1 MREWRHGKT
10 QSVHRFSLRPR
21 GGPRVPAGHEWRHR
35 SGPGT
40 AYSRSSCAPCTSK
53 PVYPGP
59 QQNWKD
65 LAAEL
70 RIDLEELVA
79 RYPDIASNYTILSI
93 FDKTTSIGSIELDR
107 IYSGLTARNGK
118 HERDVLLL
126 LLSTGGSVEP
136 AYRISKICKYFARGK
151 FAVCVPRYA
160 KSAATLISLGADEI
174 HMGRLGELGP
184 IDPQVQGLPA
194 LAVGRALEALAQLA
208 QAYPGSSQMLA
219 DYLRQQLKVQQI
231 GHFERVAESAVQYAQ
246 RLLGAKHSAGVLSA
260 EPELIAKKLVHDY
273 KDHGF
278 VIDVDESRDLL
289 GERWIR
295 EDSQETR
302 FADDFYSLF
311 DRYNWL
317 LEMAGDSTLL
327 LIGSLHGDDIART
340 FWAYPKKPR
349 DS

>member
-1 MREWRHGKT
+1 MEKPNLSIVSASDPEEGPASPPAT
-10 QSVHRFSLRPR
+10 NGAIEADQAPPTAAPAAPPARPN
-21 GGPRVPAGHEWRHR
+21 PFTLAH
-35 SGPGT
+35 
-40 AYSRSSCAPCTSK
+40 SK
-53 PVYPGP
+53 
-59 QQNWKD
+59 NWKD